1 MKKTIFITGA
11 SSGIGRAAVELFA
24 KKGWQVAA
32 TMRSPE
38 KESSLHKLENV
49 RLFRLDVTQP
59 ETIAEALKGALKAFG
74 DVDVLLNNAGY
85 GAVGI
90 FEKAEP
96 AQIQKQFD
104 TNVFGLMNVTR
115 AFLPHFRK
123 RKSGRIIN
131 ISSVGGRITFPVY
144 SVYHATKWAVEGF
157 SESLHFEL
165 RPFNIDVKLV
175 EPAAIKTD
183 FYGRSK
189 DVFQKVGFSGYDA
202 YEKVTLANADK
213 FGEDAPGPEVVAKT
227 IWKAATSNCKKMRY
241 PSSVQGKM
249 LLFIRKIIPLRWFL
263 FIVRSTVEKGFKPVK

>member
-38 KESSLHKLENV
+38 KESSLQKLENV

-59 ETIAEALKGALKAFG
+59 KTIAEALKGALQAFG
-74 DVDVLLNNAGY
+74 DIDVLVNNAGY

-90 FEKAEP
+90 FEKAEA

-131 ISSVGGRITFPVY
+131 ISSVGGRVTFPVY
-144 SVYHATKWAVEGF
+144 MGG
-157 SESLHFEL
+157 
-165 RPFNIDVKLV
+165 
-175 EPAAIKTD
+175 
-183 FYGRSK
+183 GRL
-189 DVFQKVGFSGYDA
+189 FRI
-202 YEKVTLANADK
+202 T
-213 FGEDAPGPEVVAKT
+213 T
-227 IWKAATSNCKKMRY
+227 I
-241 PSSVQGKM
+241 
-249 LLFIRKIIPLRWFL
+249 
-263 FIVRSTVEKGFKPVK
+263 